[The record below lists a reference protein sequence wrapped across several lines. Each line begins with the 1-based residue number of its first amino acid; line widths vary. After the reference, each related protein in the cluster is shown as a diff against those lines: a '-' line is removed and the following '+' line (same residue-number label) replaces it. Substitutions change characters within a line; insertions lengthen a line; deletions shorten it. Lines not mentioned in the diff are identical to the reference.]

1 MQAALKENQYS
12 LGRPMGNM
20 DSLGN
25 QACPGTHHTHS
36 AQPLHFMCM
45 LLYFMMLGGFLYI
58 EYIISLQRQLLL
70 DFYVEDEEIEIQK
83 VKSLSKVTSEPRVLD
98 FQFIDFVVVV
108 VISQSTRNIL
118 VHFQR
123 NAV

>member
-1 MQAALKENQYS
+1 M
-12 LGRPMGNM
+12 
-20 DSLGN
+20 
-25 QACPGTHHTHS
+25 
-36 AQPLHFMCM
+36 
-45 LLYFMMLGGFLYI
+45 
-58 EYIISLQRQLLL
+58 L

-118 VHFQR
+118 VHF
-123 NAV
+123 